1 MYINTFFLRFN
12 KITHEK
18 FCWLRKKT
26 YICSGV
32 CVYLLH
38 LRFALSRFCN
48 NYNKNFST
56 NK

>member
-26 YICSGV
+26 YICIGV